1 VSIPPFPLFA
11 EIMNYHLPKTSVS
24 TRINNKSI
32 KQVGNLVV
40 GFLLLLLVLF
50 LLSAC
55 TTAVQAPVS
64 NTPETSSPKIASSR
78 QDLAQAV
85 PISLATPAAPAAP
98 REFRAAWVSTVS
110 NIDWP
115 SRSGLS
121 SEQQQAEII
130 AILDQ
135 AKAIQLNAIILQVR
149 PSADAIYPSTLEPW
163 SEYLTGEQGRA
174 PQVWY
179 DPLQFWITQAH
190 QRGLELHAWFNP
202 YRVKTALS
210 KANLSPQHLSK
221 KIPSAVKKYG
231 DLLWMDPS
239 DAKASTQTL
248 NVILDVVR
256 RYDIDGVHIDDYFYP
271 YPIKNAAGQ
280 EVDFPDEENWARY
293 QNEGGALS
301 RADWRRQHVNRFVE
315 NIAHQLRQEKS
326 WVKFGI
332 SPFGIGRPDRLPP
345 GITGFSQYDK
355 LYADVELWL
364 ARGWLDYLAP
374 QLYWP
379 IEQQAQA
386 FRVLQD
392 YWTRQNTMARHVW
405 PGLYTSRIDQSD
417 KSWTSEEILNQISI
431 TRAQASAGHIHF
443 SMVALMQNR
452 KDIAQ
457 RLRQERYLT
466 PALVPATPWLFAGTV
481 TTPRLI
487 RTADPQRIEVAFD
500 DQQAVRSIA
509 IWRRYEHEMKH
520 EWIFSLQHPS
530 AQSIDMSDDLQLGK
544 LTEVVVS
551 LVDRVGQESQ
561 RAHFI
566 K

>member
-1 VSIPPFPLFA
+1 M
-11 EIMNYHLPKTSVS
+11 MNCHHPQTSVL
-24 TRINNKSI
+24 TRINSKSD
-32 KQVGNLVV
+32 KQVGSLFV
-40 GFLLLLLVLF
+40 GFLLLLLMLF

-55 TTAVQAPVS
+55 TTAVQAPI
-64 NTPETSSPKIASSR
+64 NKTPEILETSNPKATSSLQNSEQTA
-78 QDLAQAV
+78 LAAA
-85 PISLATPAAPAAP
+85 LATAPAAP
-98 REFRAAWVSTVS
+98 REFRAAWVATVS

-115 SRSGLS
+115 SRPGLS

-163 SEYLTGEQGRA
+163 TEYLNGEQGRA

-202 YRVKTALS
+202 YRAKTALS
-210 KANLSPQHLSK
+210 KANRSPQHISNK
-221 KIPSAVKKYG
+221 KPSAVKKYG

-239 DAKASTQTL
+239 DADAATQTIS
-248 NVILDVVR
+248 VIMDVVR

-271 YPIKNAAGQ
+271 YPIKDAAGQ
-280 EVDFPDEENWARY
+280 EIDFPDEENWLRY
-293 QNEGGALS
+293 QNEGGTFS
-301 RADWRRQHVNRFVE
+301 RADWRRQHVNRLVE
-315 NIAHQLRQEKS
+315 NIAHKLRQEKS

-345 GITGFSQYDK
+345 GIAGFSQYDK

-364 ARGWLDYLAP
+364 ANGWLDYLAP

-379 IEQQAQA
+379 IEQPAQA

-392 YWTRQNTMARHVW
+392 YWIRQNTMGRHVW
-405 PGLYTSRIDQSD
+405 PGLYTSRIDDSD
-417 KSWTSEEILNQISI
+417 KSWKSEEILNQISI

-443 SMVALMQNR
+443 SMVALLQNR

-466 PALVPATPWLFAGTV
+466 PALVPATPWLFTGTV
-481 TTPRLI
+481 TTPKLT
-487 RTADPQRIEVAFD
+487 RTADSQRIEVAFSD
-500 DQQAVRSIA
+500 RQAVRLIA
-509 IWRRYEHEMKH
+509 IWRRYENDLRR
-520 EWIFSLQHPS
+520 EWVFSLQAPS
-530 AQSIDMSDDLQLGK
+530 ALSIDLSDDLQLGK